1 MIEFI
6 RSTHTRVY
14 LLEIFSVS
22 ESRVDH
28 QQDVNEAHNDDSDIN
43 RLVLDEIGIGE
54 DVVPVDRWWKDRETA
69 GEGG

>member
-28 QQDVNEAHNDDSDIN
+28 QQDVDEAHNDDSDIN

-69 GEGG
+69 GEGS